1 MNRWSALA
9 LLLALAGALA
19 LRVPQ
24 LAARP
29 LHNDEA
35 INATKLAALWEKG
48 EYHYDP
54 DEYHGPTLYYFSLPF
69 LWLSSAINSDGRAGS
84 PLPAARDSKSS
95 GAHGVASPTF
105 SDSQLRLVTVAFGVG
120 LILLLLLVA
129 DGLGPV
135 ATAGAAIFL
144 AVSPAMVFYSR
155 YFIHEML
162 LVFFTLLTL
171 AAGWRYTQSRH
182 AGWAALTGA
191 GVGLMFATKE
201 TFVLTLAAMAFALG
215 ATWFWN
221 NWQARRLGGAAASAP
236 RSGWMPAPR
245 HALLALVVMGGVWLV
260 LFSSFFTNAN
270 GLVDSVKT
278 YLPWLQRA
286 GGASPHIHPWNFYL
300 ERLVWFHPPKSPIWS
315 EALILLLAVVGGGVA
330 FCNNPA
336 LRGQP
341 TLARFLT
348 FYTLALTAIYT
359 LISYKTPWCLLN
371 FWLGMIL
378 LAGIG
383 AAALVRLC
391 QPAIVKLLLIAA
403 LAVGVM
409 HLGAQAWRAAVSQA
423 ANPRNPYVYAQT
435 TDGCRQLVARVE
447 AVARV
452 APVGLETVVKV
463 IAPESYWPLPW
474 YLRAF
479 KRVGWWENMPDD
491 PYAPI
496 ILVSAKLDALLDE
509 KSNKAW
515 IMTGYYELRPGVF
528 LELYVERG
536 LWERFVATLPH
547 TED

>member
-1 MNRWSALA
+1 M
-9 LLLALAGALA
+9 LLAVAGALA

-24 LAARP
+24 LAVRP

-48 EYHYDP
+48 EYRYDP
-54 DEYHGPTLYYFSLPF
+54 YEYHGPTLYYSSLPF
-69 LWLSSAINSDGRAGS
+69 LWLSGAITSDGRAGG
-84 PLPAARDSKSS
+84 PLPAARDKAGGGAYE
-95 GAHGVASPTF
+95 GAHPAF
-105 SDSQLRLVTVAFGVG
+105 SDGKLRIVTVAFGVG
-120 LILLLLLVA
+120 LILLLLLMA
-129 DGLGPV
+129 DGLGPLAAV
-135 ATAGAAIFL
+135 WAAIFL

-171 AAGWRYTQSRH
+171 AAGWRYAQSRKV
-182 AGWAALTGA
+182 AWAALTGA

-201 TFVLTLAAMAFALG
+201 TFVLTLAAMAFALV

-221 NWQARRLGGAAASAP
+221 GWRARRLGTAAASVP
-236 RSGWMPAPR
+236 RSTWRPAFR
-245 HALLALVVMGGVWLV
+245 HVLLAVIVAGGVWLV
-260 LFSSFFTNAN
+260 LFSSFFTNAS

-278 YLPWLQRA
+278 YLPWLHRA

-300 ERLVWFHPPKSPIWS
+300 ERLVWFHPPKSPVWS
-315 EALILLLAVVGGGVA
+315 EALILLLAAVGGWVA
-330 FCNNPA
+330 FSNNPA
-336 LRGQP
+336 LRAQP
-341 TLARFLT
+341 NFARFLT
-348 FYTLALTAIYT
+348 FYTLALTGIYT

-383 AAALVRLC
+383 AAALFRLC
-391 QPAIVKLLLIAA
+391 RSTLTKLLLVTA
-403 LAVGVM
+403 LSVGVG
-409 HLGAQAWRAAVSQA
+409 HLGAQAWRAAVTQA

-435 TDGCRQLVARVE
+435 REGGRQLVARVE

-452 APVGLETVVKV
+452 AAGPDTVVKV

-474 YLRAF
+474 YLRSF
-479 KRVGWWENMPDD
+479 KRLGWWDKMPAD

-496 ILVSAKLDALLDE
+496 VLVSAKLDALLDE

-515 IMTGYYELRPGVF
+515 IMTGYYELRPGVYF
-528 LELYVERG
+528 ELYVERG
-536 LWERFVATLPH
+536 LWEKFVATLPR
-547 TED
+547 EIE

>member
-9 LLLALAGALA
+9 MLLAVAGALA

-24 LAARP
+24 LAVRP

-35 INATKLAALWEKG
+35 INATKLAALWEKC

-54 DEYHGPTLYYFSLPF
+54 HEYHGPTLYYCSLPF
-69 LWLSSAINSDGRAGS
+69 LALSSLVNSHVTAGS
-84 PLPAARDSKSS
+84 QLPAAQAV
-95 GAHGVASPTF
+95 AHPTF
-105 SDSQLRLVTVAFGVG
+105 SDSELRVVTVTFGVG
-120 LILLLLLVA
+120 LILLLLLMA

-135 ATAGAAIFL
+135 AAVWAALFL

-171 AAGWRYTQSRH
+171 AAGWRYAQSRRV
-182 AGWAALTGA
+182 AWAAVTGA

-201 TFVLTLAAMAFALG
+201 TFVLTLAAMAFALV
-215 ATWFWN
+215 AVWSWN
-221 NWQARRLGGAAASAP
+221 RWRARRQGIAAASVP
-236 RSGWMPAPR
+236 RSIWMPASR
-245 HALLALVVMGGVWLV
+245 HVLLAVVVAGAVWLV
-260 LFSSFFTNAN
+260 LFSSFFTNAS

-278 YLPWLQRA
+278 YLPWLHRA

-300 ERLVWFHPPKSPIWS
+300 ERLMWFHPPKSPVWS

-336 LRGQP
+336 LRAQP
-341 TLARFLT
+341 TFARFLT

-383 AAALVRLC
+383 AAALFRLC
-391 QPAIVKLLLIAA
+391 RSTLTKLLLGAA
-403 LAVGVM
+403 LAVGVG
-409 HLGAQAWRAAVSQA
+409 HLGAQAWRAAVTQA

-435 TDGCRQLVARVE
+435 REGGRQLVARVE

-452 APVGLETVVKV
+452 ASGPETVVKV

-474 YLRAF
+474 YLRSF
-479 KRVGWWENMPDD
+479 KHLGWWDKLPAD

-496 ILVSAKLDALLDE
+496 VLVSAKLDALLDE

-515 IMTGYYELRPGVF
+515 IMTGYYELRPGVYF
-528 LELYVERG
+528 ELYVERG
-536 LWERFVATLPH
+536 LWEKFVATLPR
-547 TED
+547 EPE

>member
-19 LRVPQ
+19 LRVPH

-35 INATKLAALWEKG
+35 VNAAKLAALWEKG
-48 EYHYDP
+48 AYQYDP
-54 DEYHGPTLYYFSLPF
+54 DEHHGPTLHYFSVPF
-69 LWLSSAINSDGRAGS
+69 LWLSGAITSDGRAGS
-84 PLPAARDSKSS
+84 PLPAARDSEGG
-95 GAHGVASPTF
+95 GAHGVPRPTF
-105 SDSQLRLVTVAFGVG
+105 SDAQLRIVTVAFGVG
-120 LILLLLLVA
+120 LILLLLLMA

-135 ATAGAAIFL
+135 ATGWAAIFL

-171 AAGWRYTQSRH
+171 AAGWRYTQSRR

-191 GVGLMFATKE
+191 GIGLMFATKE
-201 TFVLTLAAMAFALG
+201 TFVLTLAAMAFAIG
-215 ATWFWN
+215 ATRFWN
-221 NWQARRLGGAAASAP
+221 GWHARRLGGESAAVP

-245 HALLALVVMGGVWLV
+245 HMVLALTVAGGVWLV
-260 LFSSFFTNAN
+260 LFSSFFTNAS

-278 YLPWLQRA
+278 YLPWLHRA
-286 GGASPHIHPWNFYL
+286 GGASPHIHPWDFYL
-300 ERLVWFHPPKSPIWS
+300 ERLVWFHPPKSPVWS
-315 EALILLLAVVGGGVA
+315 EVLILLLAVGGGWVA

-341 TLARFLT
+341 TFARFLT
-348 FYTLALTAIYT
+348 FYTLALTAIYS

-383 AAALVRLC
+383 AAGLIRLC
-391 QPAIVKLLLIAA
+391 RSTLTKLLLVAA
-403 LAVGVM
+403 LAVGVG
-409 HLGAQAWRAAVSQA
+409 HLGAQAWRAAVTQA

-435 TDGCRQLVARVE
+435 TDGGRQLVARVE

-452 APVGLETVVKV
+452 AAGPETVVKV

-474 YLRAF
+474 YLRSF
-479 KRVGWWENMPDD
+479 KRMGWWEQMPAD

-515 IMTGYYELRPGVF
+515 IMTGYYELRPGIYF
-528 LELYVERG
+528 ELYVERG
-536 LWERFVATLPH
+536 LWEKFVATLPR

>member
-24 LAARP
+24 LAIRP

-54 DEYHGPTLYYFSLPF
+54 DEYHGPTLYYSSLPF
-69 LWLSSAINSDGRAGS
+69 LWLS
-84 PLPAARDSKSS
+84 PAKNAAELDD
-95 GAHGVASPTF
+95 AT
-105 SDSQLRLVTVAFGVG
+105 LRLVTVAFGVG
-120 LILLLLLVA
+120 LILLLVLMA
-129 DGLGPV
+129 DGLGRV
-135 ATAGAAIFL
+135 AFGWSAVFL

-171 AAGWRYTQSRH
+171 AAGWRYARSRH
-182 AGWAALTGA
+182 GGWAALTGA

-201 TFVLTLAAMAFALG
+201 TFVLSLAAMAFAFG

-221 NWQARRLGGAAASAP
+221 GCRARRLGGESAVTP
-236 RSGWMPAPR
+236 RLGWMPAPR
-245 HALLALVVMGGVWLV
+245 HALLALLVTGGVWLV
-260 LFSSFFTNAN
+260 LFSSFFTNAS
-270 GLVDSVKT
+270 GLVASVKT
-278 YLPWLQRA
+278 YLPWLHRA

-300 ERLVWFHPPKSPIWS
+300 ERLVWFHPPKSPVWT
-315 EALILLLAVVGGGVA
+315 EALILLLAIAGSGVA

-341 TLARFLT
+341 TFARFLA
-348 FYTLALTAIYT
+348 FYTLALTVIYT
-359 LISYKTPWCLLN
+359 VISYKTPWCLLN

-383 AAALVRLC
+383 AAALVRLGRSTMTKRLM
-391 QPAIVKLLLIAA
+391 VAA
-403 LAVGVM
+403 LAVGVG
-409 HLGAQAWRAAVSQA
+409 HLGVQAWRAAVPQA
-423 ANPRNPYVYAQT
+423 ASPRNPYGYAQT
-435 TDGCRQLVARVE
+435 TAGGRQLVARVE
-447 AVARV
+447 AVAQV
-452 APVGLETVVKV
+452 AAGPETVVKV

-479 KRVGWWENMPDD
+479 KRMGWWEKMPED

-496 ILVSAKLDALLDE
+496 VLVSAKLDALLDE

-515 IMTGYYELRPGVF
+515 IMTGYYELRPGVYF
-528 LELYVERG
+528 ELFVERG
-536 LWERFVATLPH
+536 LWEKFVATLPR
-547 TED
+547 EPE